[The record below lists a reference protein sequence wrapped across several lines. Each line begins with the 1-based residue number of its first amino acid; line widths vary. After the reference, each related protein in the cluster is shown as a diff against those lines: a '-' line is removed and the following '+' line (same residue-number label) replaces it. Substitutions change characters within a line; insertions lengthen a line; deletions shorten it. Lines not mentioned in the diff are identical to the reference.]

1 PDVEDWEPREALR
14 AGDDGLADIR
24 EIVAGAVE
32 WLAPGGALVVEHGD
46 DQGAE
51 VRALAS
57 SAGFGEIRT
66 GHDLAG
72 RERFLVAR
80 R

>member
-1 PDVEDWEPREALR
+1 
-14 AGDDGLADIR
+14 DGLADIR
-24 EIVAGAVE
+24 VIVAEAPE

-51 VRALAS
+51 VRALAAT
-57 SAGFGEIRT
+57 AGFTEVCTGE
-66 GHDLAG
+66 DLAG
-72 RERFLVAR
+72 RDRYLVAR